1 MIDKI
6 NLYISSKDILCDDI
20 FVYPQTGV
28 IQKET
33 GEYNQ
38 AYNEYIRDNK
48 VYIVID
54 GIMYNKA
61 KLIYDSY
68 YKDELPKKR
77 YKVFV
82 NDGNIAHPT
91 INNIIMTDLRS
102 TEPIIGTTDEN
113 INIIFDDI
121 ETEINVE
128 YLLSK
133 LAKKEYKVE
142 YNGE

>member
-6 NLYISSKDILCDDI
+6 NLYRSSKDMLCDDI
-20 FVYPQTGV
+20 FVYPQSGI

-38 AYNEYIRDNK
+38 AYNEYIRNNK

-68 YKDELPKKR
+68 YRDSLPKKR
-77 YKVFV
+77 YKVLV
-82 NDGNIAHPT
+82 NDGDIAHPT

-102 TEPIIGTTDEN
+102 TEPVVGTTDEN
-113 INIIFDDI
+113 VSILFDGID
-121 ETEINVE
+121 TEINIE
-128 YLLSK
+128 YLLQK
-133 LAKKEYKVE
+133 LVSKEYRVE
-142 YNGE
+142 YNGD

>member
-6 NLYISSKDILCDDI
+6 NLYISSKDMLCDDI
-20 FVYPQTGV
+20 FVYPQSGI
-28 IQKET
+28 IQKEN

-38 AYNEYIRDNK
+38 TYNEYIRNNK

-68 YKDELPKKR
+68 YRDSLPKKR
-77 YKVFV
+77 YKVLV
-82 NDGNIAHPT
+82 NDGDIAHPT

-102 TEPIIGTTDEN
+102 TEPVVGTTDEN
-113 INIIFDDI
+113 VSILFDGID
-121 ETEINVE
+121 TEINIE
-128 YLLSK
+128 YLLQK
-133 LAKKEYKVE
+133 LVSKEYKVE
-142 YNGE
+142 YNGD

>member
-6 NLYISSKDILCDDI
+6 NLYISSKDMLCDDI

-33 GEYNQ
+33 GEYNR

-82 NDGNIAHPT
+82 NDGDIAHPT

-102 TEPIIGTTDEN
+102 TEPIICTTDEN

-128 YLLSK
+128 YLLQK
-133 LAKKEYKVE
+133 LASKEYKVE